1 MRVEPEILLTKFRAA
16 VVWAA
21 VRISPRCASAA
32 FRGALDP
39 SPSIWTSEAV
49 TLLSNPIVAVEKNV
63 FDELCDV
70 GVGAI
75 NGKTDKRRIPNAQ
88 GLTQLVGLPPRIE
101 RIRLHSRSRSW
112 TLRDDSQTGW
122 GTFAPSDKV
131 ELVVENEQVLGRCDR
146 GVRGRFEH
154 IDRR

>member
-16 VVWAA
+16 AVWAA

-32 FRGALDP
+32 FRGALDLDER
-39 SPSIWTSEAV
+39 SGDVAQQ
-49 TLLSNPIVAVEKNV
+49 SNCDLAVEKNV

-70 GVGAI
+70 GVAAI
-75 NGKTDKRRIPNAQ
+75 DGKADERRIPNAP

-101 RIRLHSRSRSW
+101 GIRLHSRSRSW
-112 TLRDDSQTGW
+112 TLRDGSQTGW